1 VYRSAVR
8 DARCRSLALARV
20 FVAFVLPFALLGT
33 GCGLSLKMV
42 DASVRKPSNVAIYFR
57 VTDHDGK
64 GVPDLPAAQFNIFED
79 GKPVPAEMSQQT
91 VLADQAV
98 AAKYTLL
105 LLDMS
110 GAIATSSR
118 RSELVAAAAAFAD
131 RISRTQEV
139 AICAFDGSPSIRPLM
154 LYAAGGGVVKGDIEA
169 LRTFQTADPSDNL
182 NGAVVEAVDALTK
195 QMERSGQPLR
205 LGTLV
210 LFTDGTD
217 HAQRVTRQRALEV
230 LERVREQISV
240 MAVGVGPLVDA
251 EELHALARDGAVL
264 EKRSTDLSHAFAEIT
279 HRVDD
284 LSRAHYLLSYCSP
297 ARASTHELRIDVD
310 VKHRG
315 AGSLPYHFEADR
327 FQPGCDP
334 NQPPQF
340 KIHHTG
346 FTPVSR
352 R

>member
-1 VYRSAVR
+1 MFRHVVRSAL
-8 DARCRSLALARV
+8 CL
-20 FVAFVLPFALLGT
+20 LPLVVS

-64 GVPDLPAAQFNIFED
+64 GVPDLPATQFNIFED
-79 GKPVPAEMSQQT
+79 GKPVPPEMSKQT
-91 VLADQAV
+91 ILTDQAA

-118 RSELVAAAAAFAD
+118 RSELVSAAAAFAD
-131 RISRTQEV
+131 RIARTQEV
-139 AICAFDGSPSIRPLM
+139 AICAFDGSPTIKPLM
-154 LYAAGGGVVKGDIEA
+154 LYAAGGGVAKGDIDA

-182 NGAVVEAVDALTK
+182 NGAVVGAIDALTK
-195 QMERSGQPLR
+195 QMERSSQPLR

-210 LFTDGTD
+210 IFTDGTD
-217 HAQRVTRQRALEV
+217 HAQRVTRAQALEV
-230 LERVREQISV
+230 LDRVHEQVSV
-240 MAVGVGPLVDA
+240 LAVGVGPLVDA
-251 EELHALARDGAVL
+251 EELHALAHEGAII
-264 EKRSTDLSHAFAEIT
+264 EKKSADLPRAFAEIT
-279 HRVDD
+279 QRVDD

-297 ARASTHELRIDVD
+297 ARASSHEVRIDVD
-310 VKHRG
+310 VKHHG

-334 NQPPQF
+334 NTPPQF
-340 KIHHTG
+340 KVHHALV
-346 FTPVSR
+346 TPTSRVSR
-352 R
+352 IERSHE

>member
-1 VYRSAVR
+1 MYCSALR
-8 DARCRSLALARV
+8 NGRCLARV
-20 FVAFVLPFALLGT
+20 CAAFVLPFALMSS

-42 DASVRKPSNVAIYFR
+42 DASVRKPSNVALYFH
-57 VTDHDGK
+57 VTDHEGK
-64 GVPDLPAAQFNIFED
+64 GVPDLPAEKFSIYED
-79 GKPVPAEMSQQT
+79 GKPVLPDMSKQA
-91 VLADQAV
+91 VLADQAA
-98 AAKYTLL
+98 AAKYALL

-110 GAIATSSR
+110 GAIASSSR

-139 AICAFDGSPSIRPLM
+139 AICAFDGSATIRPLM
-154 LYAAGGGVVKGDIEA
+154 LYAAGGGVAKGDLDA
-169 LRTFQTADPSDNL
+169 LRTFQTSDPSDNL
-182 NGAVVEAVDALTK
+182 NGAVVEGIDALTK

-210 LFTDGTD
+210 VFTDGTD
-217 HAQRVTRQRALEV
+217 HAQRVTRQRVLEV
-230 LERVREQISV
+230 LDRAHEQISV
-240 MAVGVGPLVDA
+240 LAVGVGPLVDA
-251 EELHALARDGAVL
+251 EELHALAKEGAVI
-264 EKRSTDLSHAFAEIT
+264 EKRSSDLARAFAEIT
-279 HRVDD
+279 QRVDD
-284 LSRAHYLLSYCSP
+284 LARSYYLFSYCSP

-315 AGSLPYHFEADR
+315 AGSLQYHFEADR

-340 KIHHTG
+340 KVHHTG
-346 FTPVSR
+346 FAAAGR